1 MILRL
6 MRRSFAD
13 ILGGID
19 AETER
24 RTERKLP
31 SWAAVS
37 ASRRSRG
44 LEPLEIPGA
53 LSLEQ
58 CSSEE
63 TAEYKRELLAG
74 LFPGGVGTLCDL
86 SCGLGIDSLAFSR
99 ISRKVIAYERSRA
112 LAQAAVRN
120 FQRLGVSNIELR
132 NKEVGPA
139 SEIPDCDVVFADPSR
154 RDLAGRKLFRLEDCS
169 PDIRPLLPL
178 LLRKAGTV
186 LLKLSPMADI
196 SLIAGEMG
204 ESLEEVHIV
213 SVRSEVKELLC
224 LLRRGHTGTYTVTA
238 AELGCAEKFRF
249 TPGEEREAEAAYCA
263 DPRPGR
269 LLLEPRAALMKSG
282 AYKLISSRFG
292 IRKLAPSTHLYVSPA
307 ALSGRIN
314 DDGAGAVGEGLG
326 VAFPGLRG
334 ESAVCRGE
342 DAVRPGEEAGLRGE
356 GAVNLEGGALL
367 PYGLFKLFVIKEV
380 CSFNR
385 QNIKDLCRLY
395 PDAEVSARNLPLS
408 SEELRRRMGVKGG
421 GPHHIFGCGT
431 SGGRLLIVAETV
443 R

>member
-63 TAEYKRELLAG
+63 TAEYKRTLLAG

-120 FQRLGVSNIELR
+120 FQRLGVNNIELR
-132 NKEVGPA
+132 NEEVGPA

-196 SLIAGEMG
+196 SLIAGELG

-213 SVRSEVKELLC
+213 SARSEVKELLC

-263 DPRPGR
+263 DPRPGQ
-269 LLLEPRAALMKSG
+269 LLLEPRAALMKAG
-282 AYKLISSRFG
+282 AYKLMSSRFG
-292 IRKLAPSTHLYVSPA
+292 IRKLAPSTHLYIGPA
-307 ALSGRIN
+307 ALSGRIP
-314 DDGAGAVGEGLG
+314 DGGAGAVGEGLG

-334 ESAVCRGE
+334 E
-342 DAVRPGEEAGLRGE
+342 
-356 GAVNLEGGALL
+356 GAVNLGEGALL
-367 PYGLFKLFVIKEV
+367 PYGLFKLFMIKEV